1 MEARVRLMAL
11 TYRTGPYVAT
21 LVAIFFSVVI
31 HAQPNP
37 YQRVEA
43 PNPPLHLNDGRWGEM
58 IQVRVGPRDNVYVYH
73 RCFKVVLGDPNVAP
87 GHSDG
92 LTANCLGR
100 WSGYPPILKFSP
112 EAEFLA
118 GFGTG
123 LVGRPHGF
131 NVDHE
136 GNMWIT
142 DVALIP
148 EEMGGVV
155 HKLNPSGDLVM
166 TLGQPGV
173 VGQDRET
180 FNRPASVAI
189 AENGDIFVADGEG
202 PNNRIVKFAPDGTY
216 LMEWGNSGSGPGEFS
231 TPHDLAIDSEGRL
244 FVGDRGNSRIQI
256 FEPDGTYVD
265 EWTHFGRP
273 SGIFINRAT
282 DTLYATDSTSN
293 SSTNSG
299 VRRGIYIGSAQTG
312 ELQYFIPDPDLELA
326 DQTRISGASGISS
339 SADDTVI
346 YAADVA
352 PWQLRKY
359 VRR

>member
-37 YQRVEA
+37 YQRIEA

-58 IQVRVGPRDNVYVYH
+58 IQVRVGPRDNVYVFH

-112 EAEFLA
+112 EGEFLA

-131 NVDHE
+131 NVDQE

-148 EEMGGVV
+148 DEMGGVV

-166 TLGQPGV
+166 TLGKPGV

-180 FNRPASVAI
+180 FNRPASVAVG
-189 AENGDIFVADGEG
+189 ENGDIFVADGEG

-216 LMEWGNSGSGPGEFS
+216 LMEWGNTGSGPGEFS

-265 EWTHFGRP
+265 EWTHFGRR

-293 SSTNSG
+293 SGTNSG

>member
-11 TYRTGPYVAT
+11 IYRTGLYVAT
-21 LVAIFFSVVI
+21 LVAIFLSAVTN
-31 HAQPNP
+31 AQPNP

-58 IQVRVGPRDNVYVYH
+58 IQVRVGPRENVYVYH

-112 EAEFLA
+112 EGEFLA

-148 EEMGGVV
+148 DEMGGVV

-166 TLGQPGV
+166 TLGKPGV

-180 FNRPASVAI
+180 FNRPASVAVG
-189 AENGDIFVADGEG
+189 ENGDIFVADGEG

-256 FEPDGTYVD
+256 FNPDGTYVD

-293 SSTNSG
+293 SGTNSG